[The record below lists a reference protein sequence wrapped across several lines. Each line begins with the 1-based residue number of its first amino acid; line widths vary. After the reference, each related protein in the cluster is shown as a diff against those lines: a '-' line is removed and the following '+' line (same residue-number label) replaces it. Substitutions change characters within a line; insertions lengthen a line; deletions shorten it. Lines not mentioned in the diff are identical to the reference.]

1 MSLLARL
8 DAALLARHARACPWP
23 TTSGA
28 VTTKGAT
35 MARDERAGVASET
48 EGEKGTELRPCDSVA
63 PESPTGEDVANLMER
78 QLAVLRERDAAR
90 VELTDLRTRLAER
103 DASIVRLTKTIAKMR
118 TGRSS

>member
-8 DAALLARHARACPWP
+8 DAALLRRHQRAFPWP

-48 EGEKGTELRPCDSVA
+48 EGETATDLHRCDS
-63 PESPTGEDVANLMER
+63 ER
-78 QLAVLRERDAAR
+78 REALQAAFNR
-90 VELTDLRTRLAER
+90 R
-103 DASIVRLTKTIAKMR
+103 AS
-118 TGRSS
+118 